1 MKIFISWSGPHAMAI
16 AKVLK
21 AWLKNTFDSADP
33 WVSDEDISGGQVSL
47 AEIDR
52 ALDGAQFGIVVTT
65 KANQDA
71 PWLSYEAGA
80 MSREV
85 DGGETRVMPM
95 LVDLRVTD
103 LTSPL
108 KQYQA
113 ARFDTEGIAKMIKSI
128 GEVIGLDK
136 EQIDNKIA
144 TRAGDLEQLV
154 GQIPVPTP
162 ATPTKPTRPEVDVLE
177 EIVTDLRA
185 LRTDFEQFRTALSA
199 PPTRAETARRAIGIN
214 ATMPRLSSGGAGGTT
229 WDVIAMDVIDDA
241 NRKYF
246 RGEPLIR
253 YCGSPGNEVLI
264 AVPPGTS
271 DGKASAIARHIQT
284 RVPIGMKVLYNY
296 DSPAAREV
304 AINGRG
310 AKVDFPDNWREPL
323 PAPRSPED
331 AAPSPG

>member
-21 AWLKNTFDSADP
+21 SWLKNTFDSADP

-113 ARFDTEGIAKMIKSI
+113 ARFDAEGIGKMIKSI
-128 GEVIGLDK
+128 GEVLGLDK
-136 EQIDNKIA
+136 EQIDNKVT
-144 TRAGDLEQLV
+144 TRAPDLEQL
-154 GQIPVPTP
+154 IAEISVPAP
-162 ATPTKPTRPEVDVLE
+162 SAPTKPARPEVDVLD

-185 LRTDFEQFRTALSA
+185 LRADFEQFRTALV
-199 PPTRAETARRAIGIN
+199 P
-214 ATMPRLSSGGAGGTT
+214 SSSNRPEIVVRGPGSNSRKGAAGTT
-229 WDVIAMDVIDDA
+229 WDFVAMDMIDEA

-246 RGEPLIR
+246 HGEPLIR
-253 YCGSPGNEVLI
+253 YCGSPGDEVLI
-264 AVPPGTS
+264 AVPPDTS
-271 DGKASAIARHIQT
+271 EENASAIARFIQK
-284 RVPIGMKVLYNY
+284 RVPRGMNVLYNY

-304 AINGRG
+304 SINGRG

-323 PAPRSPED
+323 PRGPED
-331 AAPSPG
+331 ATSPPR